1 MAQKRVK
8 LKLVPG
14 ADTSYFIGE
23 KKNYQ
28 FVSSGCTG
36 LDCALGGG
44 YPLGR
49 MTNIVGDKSTGKT
62 ALGNEAITNF
72 FLKYPNGAARY
83 VDSEAAFDPDYA
95 TAMGMPVAKVDLG
108 EDRDPIITVEDFM
121 RDFDSFLDGRIKAGE
136 PGIYVVDSMDAL
148 SDEAEMT
155 RDIEKGSFGTGKAKM
170 LSQFFRMKARK
181 MEQANTLLLIVSQI
195 RDNIGV
201 FMGEKYKRSGGRA
214 LDFYASQIMWLAKIK
229 TLKRSVKGV
238 ERSVGIR
245 VKAQLKKNKVGNTDR
260 SFEFN
265 FMFSYG
271 IEDLVSSIEYMRE
284 VKRLGDLGMSE
295 AEVKPYFKRMEEMD
309 DAEYRKER
317 DTVTPIFQ
325 EAWKQVET
333 VAFLPKRRKYE

>member
-8 LKLVPG
+8 LKLVAEP
-14 ADTSYFIGE
+14 DNNYFVSE

-44 YPLGR
+44 YVLGR

-83 VDSEAAFDPDYA
+83 VDSEAVFDPDYA
-95 TAMGMPVAKVDLG
+95 AAMGMPVAKVDLG

-121 RDFDSFLDGRIKAGE
+121 RDFDSFLDGRIKDGE
-136 PGIYVVDSMDAL
+136 PGIYVIDSIDAL
-148 SDEAEMT
+148 SDESEMT

-201 FMGEKYKRSGGRA
+201 FMGEKYKRSGGKA
-214 LDFYASQIMWLAKIK
+214 LDFYASQIVWLAKIK
-229 TLKRSVKGV
+229 TLKRTVKGV

-245 VKAQLKKNKVGNTDR
+245 VKAQLKKNKIGNTDR

-265 FMFSYG
+265 FLFSYG
-271 IEDLVSSIEYMRE
+271 IEDLSASIEWLQE
-284 VKRLGDLGMSE
+284 VKHLGDVGMTEPE
-295 AEVKPYFKRMEEMD
+295 AKAYLKRLDEMD
-309 DAEYRKER
+309 GTEYRKEYAAI
-317 DTVTPIFQ
+317 TPIVQ
-325 EAWKQVET
+325 MAWKQVET
-333 VAFLPKRRKYE
+333 GFLPKRKKYE